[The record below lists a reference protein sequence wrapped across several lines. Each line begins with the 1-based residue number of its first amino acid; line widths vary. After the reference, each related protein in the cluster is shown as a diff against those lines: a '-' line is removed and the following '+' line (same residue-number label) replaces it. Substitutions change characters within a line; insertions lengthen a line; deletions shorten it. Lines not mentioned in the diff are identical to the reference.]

1 MWPLLRD
8 SRQKSLKVKLDA
20 RELARDL
27 LKWIQPYDAFANW
40 PSKWAIFAT
49 TPSNRIEF
57 KTYKKRKIFI
67 IRDYFIHSFIP
78 SFSVLFIY
86 YLSFFAI
93 CKTEII

>member
-1 MWPLLRD
+1 MWPPLRD

-67 IRDYFIHSFIP
+67 IRDYFIHSF
-78 SFSVLFIY
+78 SVLFIY
-86 YLSFFAI
+86 YLFFFAI